1 MSRRRRH
8 PGLDAAGILAATC
21 AWLGAGTAAS
31 AQEAPA
37 WELHVGHSY
46 SSVSALRQPATF
58 VVSADLGRPTLT
70 KIDAGLLVDGAWG
83 ADGGFEFGVRASGG
97 SLRPRA
103 GRVYGS
109 ILRGWK
115 HWSPVVVA
123 ADGEYEAD
131 GGFDVE
137 KGVLAVEATPV
148 GGLPGLGVWVR
159 PGFRL
164 RWRPWIGIGYG
175 NVFSTDD
182 ADASREAGNFWRGL
196 ARLELHYVPGRRGA
210 DSPAGARDLPELDV
224 EATGWLLFDDAR
236 GEGYLKAA
244 LAVPLGSGIS
254 LAASAEAGRQPPRFE
269 PARSMG
275 VGVGFRY

>member
-1 MSRRRRH
+1 MSSTRSRRTAHEPRVATFAIVLLCA
-8 PGLDAAGILAATC
+8 GGSAAGEET
-21 AWLGAGTAAS
+21 
-31 AQEAPA
+31 PA

-46 SSVSALRQPATF
+46 SSVNSLRQPATF

-70 KIDAGLLVDGAWG
+70 KIDAALLVDGAWG
-83 ADGGFEFGVRASGG
+83 LDGGFEFGVRASGG
-97 SLRPRA
+97 SLRPRS

-137 KGVLAVEATPV
+137 KGVLAAEVTPV

-182 ADASREAGNFWRGL
+182 ADTSRESGNFWRGH
-196 ARLELHYVPGRRGA
+196 ARLELHYVPGRSHPGEPRA
-210 DSPAGARDLPELDV
+210 ARDLPEVDV
-224 EATGWLLFDDAR
+224 EATGWLLFDDPR
-236 GEGYLKAA
+236 GEGYVKAA
-244 LAVPLGSGIS
+244 LAVPLGTGIS

-269 PARSMG
+269 LARSVG
-275 VGVGFRY
+275 IGVGFRY